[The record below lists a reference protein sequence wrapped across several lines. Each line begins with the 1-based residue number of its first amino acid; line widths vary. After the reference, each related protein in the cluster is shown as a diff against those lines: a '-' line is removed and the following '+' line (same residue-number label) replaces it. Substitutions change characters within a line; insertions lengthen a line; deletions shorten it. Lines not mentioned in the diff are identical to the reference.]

1 MHVPSQRV
9 DSDSTVR
16 LQSELSEQQQ
26 LVFARCDG
34 YYFIGV
40 MHAHCVDLYEGVL
53 GRAYQ

>member
-34 YYFIGV
+34 YFIGV